1 MVLGSGGENF
11 SLRYL
16 KGKGMKKILVKD
28 LKEGVV
34 FSEPVYIDGE
44 NILVPANVA
53 VRKKDIARLNAWG
66 IEAVE
71 TEGEPVA
78 AHQKGKKAAGGDDS
92 KTQGQTDRDPADDSP
107 ADKSPTNKN
116 PADKS
121 SESRKKPSSMISLP
135 EVQENKGAYRS
146 YLNLIERMDEVC
158 NNIASGVAMEARSID
173 NISGRLLQSVR
184 GERNSFIGYILGGE
198 IKGHDMAKSLVNSAI
213 LSALIALELKMPN
226 HKVLQVVTGALLHD
240 VGMLRVPKE
249 IVEKRGGLSDSELQ
263 RIQSHTLYAYK
274 IVNKELLYPEEV
286 GLVVLQHHERWDGEG
301 YPRRLSGTAIDI
313 GARIVSVADA
323 FEAMVSKKPYRNSMM
338 GYQAMKNL
346 LSDNLRRFD
355 PDVIKAFIQTMGI
368 YPIGSII
375 LLNSGALA
383 RVIDVQPTAPLRPTI
398 RILADEFGNA
408 FKNESGDMIDLLVEK
423 SLFIARA
430 VDPKEIAEKGV
441 Q

>member
-1 MVLGSGGENF
+1 
-11 SLRYL
+11 
-16 KGKGMKKILVKD
+16 MKKILVKD
-28 LKEGVV
+28 LKEGLA
-34 FSEPVYIDGE
+34 FTEPVFIDGE

-53 VRKKDIARLNAWG
+53 VRKKDIARLNSWG

-71 TEGEPVA
+71 TEGEPVKA
-78 AHQKGKKAAGGDDS
+78 NQKGIKTPDGDDS
-92 KTQGQTDRDPADDSP
+92 KAQEQ
-107 ADKSPTNKN
+107 ADKTQ
-116 PADKS
+116 ADKT
-121 SESRKKPSSMISLP
+121 SEPKKKAASMISLP

-146 YLNLIERMDEVC
+146 YLNLIERLDEVC

-184 GERNSFIGYILGGE
+184 EERNSFIGYILGGE

-213 LSALIALELKMPN
+213 LSALIALEMKMPN
-226 HKVLQVVTGALLHD
+226 HKILQVVTGALLHD
-240 VGMLRVPKE
+240 VGMLRMPKE
-249 IVEKRGGLSDSELQ
+249 IVEKRGGLSESELQ

-286 GLVVLQHHERWDGEG
+286 GLIVLQHHERWDGEG

-408 FKNESGDMIDLLVEK
+408 FKNDSGDLIDLLVEK

>member
-1 MVLGSGGENF
+1 
-11 SLRYL
+11 
-16 KGKGMKKILVKD
+16 MKKILVKD

-44 NILVPANVA
+44 NILVPAKVA

-78 AHQKGKKAAGGDDS
+78 AHQKGKKATGGDDP
-92 KTQGQTDRDPADDSP
+92 KPKEPVDIDPLDRDSANKRPAEKTSEP
-107 ADKSPTNKN
+107 KKKS
-116 PADKS
+116 
-121 SESRKKPSSMISLP
+121 SSMISLP

-158 NNIASGVAMEARSID
+158 SNIASSVAMEARSID

-286 GLVVLQHHERWDGEG
+286 GLIVLQHHERWDGEG

-383 RVIDVQPTAPLRPTI
+383 RVIDVQPNAPLRPTI

-408 FKNESGDMIDLLVEK
+408 FKNDSGDMIDLLVEK

>member
-1 MVLGSGGENF
+1 
-11 SLRYL
+11 
-16 KGKGMKKILVKD
+16 MKKVLVTD

-34 FSEPVYIDGE
+34 FSQPVYIDGQ
-44 NILVPANVA
+44 NILVPAGVA
-53 VRKKDIARLNAWG
+53 VRKKDIARLNSWG
-66 IEAVE
+66 IETVE
-71 TEGEPVA
+71 TDGEPVA
-78 AHQKGKKAAGGDDS
+78 PAPKAKKAPDVDDSKPQEPANKNTAGKASEPKKKAA
-92 KTQGQTDRDPADDSP
+92 
-107 ADKSPTNKN
+107 
-116 PADKS
+116 
-121 SESRKKPSSMISLP
+121 SMISLS
-135 EVQENKGAYRS
+135 EVQENSGAYRN
-146 YLNLIERMDEVC
+146 YINLIERLDEVC
-158 NNIASGVAMEARSID
+158 KNIADGITMEARSID

-184 GERNSFIGYILGGE
+184 EERNSFIGYILGGE
-198 IKGHDMAKSLVNSAI
+198 IKGHAMAKSQVNTAI
-213 LSALIALELKMPN
+213 LSAMIALEMKIQN
-226 HKVLQVVTGALLHD
+226 HKVLQIVTGALLHD
-240 VGMLRVPKE
+240 VGMLRMPKE
-249 IVEKRGGLSDSELQ
+249 IVEKRGGLSASELQ

-286 GLVVLQHHERWDGEG
+286 GLIVLQHHERWDGEG

-313 GARIVSVADA
+313 GARVVSVADA

-383 RVIDVQPTAPLRPTI
+383 RVVDVQPTAPLRPTI
-398 RILADEFGNA
+398 RILADEFGNV
-408 FKNESGDMIDLLVEK
+408 FKNDSGDLMDLLVEK